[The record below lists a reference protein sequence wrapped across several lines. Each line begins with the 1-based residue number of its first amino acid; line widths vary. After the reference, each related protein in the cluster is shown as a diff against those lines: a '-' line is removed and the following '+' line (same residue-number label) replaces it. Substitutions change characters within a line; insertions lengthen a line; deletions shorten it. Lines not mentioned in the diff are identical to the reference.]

1 MSKLTN
7 RKRKVKLTP
16 KLVTEPSAAV
26 AVEPKSAQ
34 QEVSTPEVKAAA
46 PVEMVAEAPTAVA
59 TKIAAPA
66 EIKVEQPKVLAP
78 KVIEPERVITF
89 QTTAVKPVNLNFRI
103 DPEVARNAL
112 AEVTDSSHIGAF
124 VETQPTTEQTAIVTF
139 VSTMPGYKNW
149 KWLVMLSWLDAK
161 HLTIDEVAM
170 VPTDEALVAPAWVP
184 WSQRVEAGD
193 LGVGDELPYQ
203 ALDPALAPGYVQAE
217 QDLLDDQETL
227 RPFWWSLGL
236 GRERV
241 LSATGRELAA
251 ARWSSGE
258 YSAAA
263 IMAKVAQGKCIGCG
277 YLNPLAGS
285 LGSAFG
291 ACTNAVSPADGKV
304 VAANFGC
311 GAHSETDAAEVF
323 VPTVYLVYDDTY
335 YQGLEITD
343 DDVDVESE
351 K

>member
-7 RKRKVKLTP
+7 RNRKVKLTP
-16 KLVTEPSAAV
+16 KLVAEPSAAV
-26 AVEPKSAQ
+26 AVEPKLAQ
-34 QEVSTPEVKAAA
+34 PEVSTPEVKATVA
-46 PVEMVAEAPTAVA
+46 MVAEAPTAVA

-66 EIKVEQPKVLAP
+66 EIKIEQPKVLAP
-78 KVIEPERVITF
+78 KVIEPDRVITF
-89 QTTAVKPVNLNFRI
+89 QTTAAKPVNLNFRI
-103 DPEVARNAL
+103 DPEVARSAL

-277 YLNPLAGS
+277 YFNPLAGS

-323 VPTVYLVYDDTY
+323 VPTVDLVYDDTY
-335 YQGLEITD
+335 DQGFGFTD

>member
-7 RKRKVKLTP
+7 RNRKVKLTP
-16 KLVTEPSAAV
+16 KLVAEPSATV
-26 AVEPKSAQ
+26 AVEPKLAQ
-34 QEVSTPEVKAAA
+34 PEVSTPEVKAAVA
-46 PVEMVAEAPTAVA
+46 MVAEAPTAVA

-66 EIKVEQPKVLAP
+66 EIKIEQPKVLAP
-78 KVIEPERVITF
+78 KVIEPDRVITF
-89 QTTAVKPVNLNFRI
+89 QTTAAKPVNLNFRI
-103 DPEVARNAL
+103 DPEVARSAL

-251 ARWSSGE
+251 ARWSSGG

-277 YLNPLAGS
+277 YFNPLAGS

-323 VPTVYLVYDDTY
+323 VPTVDLVYDDTY
-335 YQGLEITD
+335 DQGFGFTD

>member
-1 MSKLTN
+1 VSKLTN

-16 KLVTEPSAAV
+16 KPAAEPSAAV
-26 AVEPKSAQ
+26 VVEPKPAQ
-34 QEVSTPEVKAAA
+34 QEAAAPEVKAAA
-46 PVEMVAEAPTAVA
+46 PVEMVAEVLTATE
-59 TKIAAPA
+59 TKTTKPV

-124 VETQPTTEQTAIVTF
+124 VETQPTTQQTAIVTF

-277 YLNPLAGS
+277 YFNPLAGS

-323 VPTVYLVYDDTY
+323 VPTVDLVYDDTY
-335 YQGLEITD
+335 DQGLGITD